1 MASPPPPPDDIDAVR
16 ARFAACGTLADAL
29 VAGLRLSPPWAICD
43 VVVQDEYTHD
53 LVFQADGAPDGP
65 AIVLDCT

>member
-1 MASPPPPPDDIDAVR
+1 MDDIR
-16 ARFAACGTLADAL
+16 ARFAACGTLAEAI
-29 VAGLRLSPPWAICD
+29 VGGLRMKPPWAIVD

-53 LVFQADGAPDGP
+53 LVFQADGAHRGP

>member
-1 MASPPPPPDDIDAVR
+1 MSDDAR
-16 ARFAACGTLADAL
+16 ARFAACGTLAEAI
-29 VAGLRLSPPWAICD
+29 VAGLRLSPPWAVTD

-53 LVFQADGAPDGP
+53 LVFQTDAGGP

>member
-1 MASPPPPPDDIDAVR
+1 MHRDPAQR
-16 ARFAACGTLADAL
+16 AFERCGTLGEAIAAGFAL
-29 VAGLRLSPPWAICD
+29 RPAWSVVE

-53 LVFQADGAPDGP
+53 VVMQATPDGP